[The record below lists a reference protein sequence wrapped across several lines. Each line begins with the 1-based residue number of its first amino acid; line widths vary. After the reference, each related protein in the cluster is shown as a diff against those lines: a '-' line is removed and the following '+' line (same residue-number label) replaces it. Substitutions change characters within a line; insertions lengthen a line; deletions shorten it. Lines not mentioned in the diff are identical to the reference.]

1 MNSVPSLSIEPI
13 ALVFPILFVL
23 IGLLGTLFWI
33 WMIIDCATRESSQG
47 NDKIVWI
54 LVIILTNVIG
64 ALIYFFVRK
73 LARKSIA

>member
-73 LARKSIA
+73 LGRKSIA